1 MITNDGKE
9 LIGKFL
15 LSQAPEYATHV
26 AIGCGATPL
35 DANDPY
41 PSNLELKSVMDF
53 EMTRVPITSK
63 GFVEEGGVS
72 KLSFTAELPTENR
85 YDITEVALWSAGGN
99 NLAPNSDSK
108 VFFNF
113 SEPWQRHE
121 VAITEIPFL
130 ENEDLG
136 LNGDITATEDV
147 FSVSSNNIILRN
159 SLREARKEGPRYLNR
174 KILMRGD
181 TSEITGAN
189 GSWSASAVSPA
200 TSPTHIHLNAINFNI
215 GSNSPSDKLKL
226 AFSLVDATALGT
238 AGLPDRVKILVEFFR
253 NEVTTSRG
261 FAKAEIEVLGSEF
274 DGNRYHVAE
283 FPISDLITSQ
293 DFSSLE
299 IRIARI
305 FVTVFKDSGSGEEP
319 SSDYYI
325 CLDGFRLDNTE
336 TENPLYKMVG
346 YSVVK
351 DDGAPITKFQNTN
364 NYVEFRLSLGIA

>member
-1 MITNDGKE
+1 MITNNGKE

-15 LSQAPEYATHV
+15 LSQAPEYATHIS
-26 AIGCGATPL
+26 IGCGATPL
-35 DANDPY
+35 DANDSY
-41 PSNLELKSVMDF
+41 PSNLELKSTMDF
-53 EMTRVPITSK
+53 EMSRVPITSK
-63 GFVEEGGVS
+63 GFVDEGGVS
-72 KLSFTAELPTENR
+72 KISFTAELPTENR
-85 YDITEVALWSAGGN
+85 YDITEVGLWSAGGN
-99 NLAPNSDSK
+99 NLAPNSDSR

-113 SEPWQRHE
+113 SEAWQRHE

-130 ENEDLG
+130 ENIG

-159 SLREARKEGPRYLNR
+159 SLRESRKEGPRYLNR
-174 KILMRGD
+174 KIFMRGD
-181 TSEITGAN
+181 TSEITGAS

-238 AGLPDRVKILVEFFR
+238 AGLPDRVKILIEFFR

-319 SSDYYI
+319 SSDYYV

-346 YSVVK
+346 YSVIK
-351 DDGAPITKFQNTN
+351 NDGTPITKFQNTN
-364 NYVEFRLSLGIA
+364 NYIEFRLSLGIT